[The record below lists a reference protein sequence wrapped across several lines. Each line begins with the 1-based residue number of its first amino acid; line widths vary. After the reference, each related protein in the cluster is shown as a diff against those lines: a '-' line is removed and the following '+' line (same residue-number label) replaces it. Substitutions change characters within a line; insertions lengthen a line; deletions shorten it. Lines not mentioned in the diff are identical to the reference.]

1 MLHRNKKLFLHSSD
15 FNLKQVCPSILKYED
30 RRNLYLNETFT
41 FRNDSSLIN
50 SYSSI
55 QDPNAKIAAFSS
67 FLVFNILNNFL
78 DNKAIVK
85 KDIENYYNS
94 QMLFFLRTNN
104 LLNHFKLKYLAEVW
118 SSINKIVDIL
128 IKDIS
133 KYDKILI
140 NQDIHWSDT
149 VDNFYHTVPYIGV
162 VKESVEVFLILQ
174 TDLDKYPLYNK
185 PIDYLKIPSVVF
197 TLKNFINQNIT
208 INKLK
213 ILWLDN
219 SNITHKIKYSIY
231 KNIDTNYIL
240 DNTSVLNLTNNSS
253 IQYNNLKVCYTC
265 PYFDP
270 CFTNK
275 TLTEKVPSIETL
287 TIDNTIF
294 EKDRKI

>member
-30 RRNLYLNETFT
+30 RHNLYLNETFT
-41 FRNDSSLIN
+41 FRNDKSLIN

-55 QDPNAKIAAFSS
+55 QDPNSKIAAFSS

-118 SSINKIVDIL
+118 SSISKIVDIL
-128 IKDIS
+128 IKDIK

-162 VKESVEVFLILQ
+162 VEESVEVFLILQ
-174 TDLDKYPLYNK
+174 TDLDKYPLYNNS
-185 PIDYLKIPSVVF
+185 IDYLKIPSVVF
-197 TLKNFINQNIT
+197 ILKNFINQNIT

-219 SNITHKIKYSIY
+219 SNITHKIKYSTY
-231 KNIDTNYIL
+231 KNIDANYIL

-253 IQYNNLKVCYTC
+253 IQYNNLKICYTC
-265 PYFDP
+265 PYFDS

-275 TLTEKVPSIETL
+275 TLTEKVPSMETL

>member
-30 RRNLYLNETFT
+30 RHNLYLNETFT
-41 FRNDSSLIN
+41 FRNDKSLIN

-55 QDPNAKIAAFSS
+55 QDPNSKIAAFSS

-162 VKESVEVFLILQ
+162 VEESVEVFLILQ

-185 PIDYLKIPSVVF
+185 SIDYLKIPSVVF
-197 TLKNFINQNIT
+197 ILKNFINQNIT

-219 SNITHKIKYSIY
+219 SNITHKIKYSTY
-231 KNIDTNYIL
+231 KNIDTAYVL
-240 DNTSVLNLTNNSS
+240 DNTSILNLTNNSS
-253 IQYNNLKVCYTC
+253 IQYNNLKICYTC
-265 PYFDP
+265 PYFDS

-275 TLTEKVPSIETL
+275 TLTEKVPSMETL

>member
-30 RRNLYLNETFT
+30 RYNLYLNETFT
-41 FRNDSSLIN
+41 FQNDSSLIN

-149 VDNFYHTVPYIGV
+149 VYNFYHTVPYIGV

-185 PIDYLKIPSVVF
+185 SIDYLKIPSVVF
-197 TLKNFINQNIT
+197 ILKNFINQNIT

-219 SNITHKIKYSIY
+219 SNITHKIKYSTY
-231 KNIDTNYIL
+231 KGIDTNYIL

-253 IQYNNLKVCYTC
+253 IQYNNLKICYTC
-265 PYFDP
+265 PYFDS
-270 CFTNK
+270 CFENK
-275 TLTEKVPSIETL
+275 TLTEKVPSMETL

>member
-30 RRNLYLNETFT
+30 RHNLYLNETFT
-41 FRNDSSLIN
+41 FQNDSSLIN

-149 VDNFYHTVPYIGV
+149 VDKFYHTVPYIGV

-197 TLKNFINQNIT
+197 ILKNFINQDIT